1 VLPAAIQHDVLFAI
15 RAVPSEGRPSV
26 SLENVQSRFKPC
38 SFALVRSD
46 GGWDV
51 DLQAGPA
58 GWGCYMKAVVKEG
71 LARYFSDESEPVSLQ
86 IMVSGNVP
94 PGSGL
99 SVSIGR
105 LSGFADGPQSS
116 AAFVVAAVLSFLIAN
131 GISER
136 VNKDD
141 LVKLAIAS
149 EHRMGLQTGGMDVS
163 RPNMMALTSS
173 KQLVFSDLNPPFC
186 ISPSSQSSPLAR
198 SPSHPNLPSSSPTRW
213 SLTHSQTRLQSNTTF
228 A

>member
-1 VLPAAIQHDVLFAI
+1 
-15 RAVPSEGRPSV
+15 
-26 SLENVQSRFKPC
+26 
-38 SFALVRSD
+38 
-46 GGWDV
+46 
-51 DLQAGPA
+51 
-58 GWGCYMKAVVKEG
+58 MKAVVKEG